1 VEHWIDHLVSPCR
14 FSPLASPTPIDRQL
28 SSTHSGSIS
37 LKENTMNRLAGK
49 TAVIT
54 GATSGI
60 GLADASSAGAAR
72 GGAGVDRCALRERGL
87 AAPSALSDVDEAAFD
102 RQIDVNVKGAYFT
115 MQSALPHLNDG
126 ASIVING
133 SINALIGMAGMSV
146 YSASKAAVRSF
157 ARTLSAELLE
167 RRIRVNVV
175 SPGPIDTP
183 LFDKL
188 GLPRDQ
194 VQSMAAG
201 IVSQIPL
208 ARFGNANEVAKA
220 VLFLASDDSTFILGE
235 EIIID
240 GGMATL

>member
-1 VEHWIDHLVSPCR
+1 MSPR
-14 FSPLASPTPIDRQL
+14 PEPRWRDSPSALGPIDVL
-28 SSTHSGSIS
+28 FV
-37 LKENTMNRLAGK
+37 NAG
-49 TAVIT
+49 I
-54 GATSGI
+54 
-60 GLADASSAGAAR
+60 
-72 GGAGVDRCALRERGL
+72 
-87 AAPSALSDVDEAAFD
+87 AAPSSLTDVDEAAFD

-133 SINALIGMAGMSV
+133 SINGLIGMAGMSI

-183 LFDKL
+183 LFGKL
-188 GLPRDQ
+188 GLPADQ
-194 VQSMAAG
+194 VHAMAAG

-208 ARFGNANEVAKA
+208 ARFGNADEVAKA

-235 EIIID
+235 EIVVD

>member
-1 VEHWIDHLVSPCR
+1 MLFV
-14 FSPLASPTPIDRQL
+14 
-28 SSTHSGSIS
+28 
-37 LKENTMNRLAGK
+37 NAG
-49 TAVIT
+49 I
-54 GATSGI
+54 
-60 GLADASSAGAAR
+60 
-72 GGAGVDRCALRERGL
+72 
-87 AAPSALSDVDEAAFD
+87 AAPSPLSDVDEAAFD

-115 MQSALPHLNDG
+115 MQSALPHLDDG
-126 ASIVING
+126 ASIIING

-183 LFDKL
+183 LFGKL
-188 GLPRDQ
+188 GLPDDQ
-194 VQSMAAG
+194 VHTMAAG
-201 IVSQIPL
+201 IISQIPL
-208 ARFGNANEVAKA
+208 ARFGNADEVAKA